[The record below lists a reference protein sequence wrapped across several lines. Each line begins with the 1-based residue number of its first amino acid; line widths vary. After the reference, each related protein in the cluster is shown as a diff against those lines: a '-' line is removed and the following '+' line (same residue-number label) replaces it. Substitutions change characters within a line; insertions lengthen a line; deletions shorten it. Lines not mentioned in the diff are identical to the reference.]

1 MSFHGII
8 LTLLCSQQLDNNGN
22 IQIPEVPEKSN
33 DYDYY
38 DQSQGSP
45 RYMQAMRRNNP
56 YASNRGVRSD
66 DYDSGEDHLHFI
78 ELLS

>member
-1 MSFHGII
+1 M
-8 LTLLCSQQLDNNGN
+8 
-22 IQIPEVPEKSN
+22 PEVAEKSN

-38 DQSQGSP
+38 DQSQTGP

-66 DYDSGEDHLHFI
+66 DYDSGENNFLIIYLIILFI
-78 ELLS
+78 SDFFQQHHQRTRQF